1 MALPWLGNVVFKEGE
16 GYLCVLRI
24 RLSKQT
30 QTTLLWKTKRKKCH
44 LLVSIINWIS
54 RIKSKL
60 LSGNVP
66 FKDNK
71 CKDYLYFQTLKN
83 GQVLRMEQQ
92 LNWNKKSFMSAIKI
106 RKIVSMFIRFQK
118 LSKSLIK
125 MKSQVSFLWKVN
137 FRKNDSLLERYFEEI
152 LSKSYH

>member
-1 MALPWLGNVVFKEGE
+1 MIPIHQQNMNLT
-16 GYLCVLRI
+16 
-24 RLSKQT
+24 KQT
-30 QTTLLWKTKRKKCH
+30 QKTLLWKTKRKQCH
-44 LLVSIINWIS
+44 FLVSIINWIS
-54 RIKSKL
+54 CIKSKKNEIYCL
-60 LSGNVP
+60 ETSHSKIKN
-66 FKDNK
+66 FRIIF
-71 CKDYLYFQTLKN
+71 YLQTLKN
-83 GQVLRMEQQ
+83 GQVRRMEQQ